1 MLSSLA
7 RAGKY
12 CFPNHSLRDHEKL
25 YWFSS
30 QEVRFGAF
38 KSWDKWPC
46 AASEEQSNDEDLHF
60 FLHLSKKFFTL
71 TWLVFWTGF
80 SIGWGILQLSSVAW
94 PRKIHATLGNP
105 GATVTRKPNAPD
117 SVRGTTILARLTR
130 FPSLLTRCGVPKK
143 PTSQTSY
150 TGVFKLIMATEI
162 LLRNINKMQFGPVW
176 HKSKFKQK
184 CKIQKSC
191 VLFTFI
197 YETLVRERN

>member
-1 MLSSLA
+1 MGQVA
-7 RAGKY
+7 MC
-12 CFPNHSLRDHEKL
+12 CF
-25 YWFSS
+25 WGTV
-30 QEVRFGAF
+30 QWWRFT
-38 KSWDKWPC
+38 
-46 AASEEQSNDEDLHF
+46 F

-162 LLRNINKMQFGPVW
+162 LLRNINKMQFGL
-176 HKSKFKQK
+176 
-184 CKIQKSC
+184 
-191 VLFTFI
+191 VLFGTNPNLNRNVR
-197 YETLVRERN
+197 YRNPACCSHLSMKPWLERETKVSRNESHDK